1 MLQGKIKSLKGE
13 LDLFQKE
20 SSKKESE
27 ISSLKSNLAELERN
41 KKDLISKVSE
51 LEHLKL
57 VTISRNLSNQVK
69 LPSGEAKLRTSDSPI
84 IGGGDEGQ
92 STIAPTIK
100 NIANSDVIS
109 AVDKP
114 KLNFSKFLKRRNN
127 MDQTEKIDTPKS
139 SDTIIK
145 ANISEST
152 NVEFPTNASQAS
164 EMINF
169 SGGAISEILPV
180 RGGEVVPIVAGNEK
194 KMQSKLFELVD
205 FLDPILQYLANDKA
219 LYPTL
224 YFNRFWYCIAGQIL
238 WKHIELDY
246 ILSDKIN
253 GIIQSCPN
261 IVYLNFN
268 AIGRLAI
275 SDTAIINIAHEYP
288 NLLRLDLFECYIS
301 DTAIRAIACSCHN
314 LQHLDLGLY
323 MEIQLKEQCW
333 EEEGRQFS
341 NYRDTDDYKKYIER
355 MRFLDGECH
364 KFYYEL
370 VEVEKCMLQNKL
382 IRRRERG
389 DVLKR
394 IKHVNSE
401 DWLHPWLECEIEEM
415 INPIDYELNIFLDSN

>member
-1 MLQGKIKSLKGE
+1 MNVIDEELRYATKIISNLKDCNKSLQDE
-13 LDLFQKE
+13 C
-20 SSKKESE
+20 SS
-27 ISSLKSNLAELERN
+27 R
-41 KKDLISKVSE
+41 
-51 LEHLKL
+51 
-57 VTISRNLSNQVK
+57 VK
-69 LPSGEAKLRTSDSPI
+69 EAKLRTSDSPI

-92 STIAPTIK
+92 K
-100 NIANSDVIS
+100 
-109 AVDKP
+109 
-114 KLNFSKFLKRRNN
+114 
-127 MDQTEKIDTPKS
+127 
-139 SDTIIK
+139 
-145 ANISEST
+145 ST

-246 ILSDKIN
+246 ILSDNKIN

-314 LQHLDLGLY
+314 LQHLDLGLFRLISESTVRIIAHSCKNLRY
-323 MEIQLKEQCW
+323 LCLFDCSSITDNTIKEIANSCHKLEHLDIYDCGHVTDLGIRDLVRSCPKLKHLELDQCIIGNRAIK
-333 EEEGRQFS
+333 EIARKCINLKYLGLEGCKCISREA
-341 NYRDTDDYKKYIER
+341 IER
-355 MRFLDGECH
+355 LNPNI
-364 KFYYEL
+364 
-370 VEVEKCMLQNKL
+370 EVKCP
-382 IRRRERG
+382 
-389 DVLKR
+389 D
-394 IKHVNSE
+394 
-401 DWLHPWLECEIEEM
+401 
-415 INPIDYELNIFLDSN
+415 LDSEWSDSDSEWSDEENE